1 MTESSELT
9 GVSSPADRTNL
20 VGHVELECQAVIG
33 EGKMTVSQLNALAKG
48 DFVALDR
55 TPADPVDIVV
65 NGRAIARGEIVTV
78 DGHFAVRITEIS

>member
-1 MTESSELT
+1 MTDSSDLAEAQQ
-9 GVSSPADRTNL
+9 PADRINL
-20 VGHVELECQAVIG
+20 VGHVELECQAVLG
-33 EGKMTVSQLNALAKG
+33 HGTMTVSQLNTLSKG

-65 NGRAIARGEIVTV
+65 NGKTIARGEIVTA